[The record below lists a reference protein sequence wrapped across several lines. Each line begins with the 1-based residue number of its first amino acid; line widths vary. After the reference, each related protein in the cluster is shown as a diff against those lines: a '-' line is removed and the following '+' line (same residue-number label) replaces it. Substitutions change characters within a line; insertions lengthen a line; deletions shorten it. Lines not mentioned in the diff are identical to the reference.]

1 MGVAKKITVHIPQ
14 DLLSKAQE
22 STGQG
27 ITETIRRGLQ
37 LVAASEAYEQLRK
50 LRGKVKVSVSSRRL
64 REDRS

>member
-1 MGVAKKITVHIPQ
+1 MSVAKKITVHVSQ
-14 DLLSKAQE
+14 ELLFKAQE

-50 LRGKVKVSVSSRRL
+50 YKGKIKFSVSTKKL
-64 REDRS
+64 REDRK